1 MFDTIRCCYP
11 LPHHQDA
18 EFQTKDVSVFVYE
31 DPCLGGT
38 MEDYEITEDGRLR
51 RHAHEREWMQ
61 DPGALAG
68 GYFRSMRDWWE
79 DVPDAHGDILI
90 YTCDEHAAAPGTLM
104 EFRIRFTNGRVENVT
119 EVVRDAEERPECGDG
134 GGATVLPASADIDD
148 RPEVAALLATNRPSD
163 MQPARAEPIRFT
175 YEDYLGFPDD
185 GRRHELVDGEHVVA
199 PAPTRHHQEL
209 FGRLFLALGN
219 HLAAHPLG
227 RVYAA
232 PIDVILSDT
241 DVVQPDIVY
250 VSNERSHVLG
260 TWIHGAPDLAVE
272 IVSPSSRRHDE
283 VLKRR
288 LFDRFDVR
296 EYWVV
301 DPETETVKV
310 YRRTEG
316 GDFPRAAELS
326 RGPRLRSGRPERARR
341 SKSRGEDGQVLESP
355 LLPGLAIDLRDLF
368 A

>member
-68 GYFRSMRDWWE
+68 GYFRSIRDWWE

-148 RPEVAALLATNRPSD
+148 RPEVAALLATLKASQRELRALLSQCSD
-163 MQPARAEPIRFT
+163 EWGYDDPVYRF
-175 YEDYLGFPDD
+175 Y
-185 GRRHELVDGEHVVA
+185 
-199 PAPTRHHQEL
+199 HHSFKVYGLQSMTKKIV
-209 FGRLFLALGN
+209 LALQAIRPGTDLHAAFLQIVAEGTGKTFEPAHN
-219 HLAAHPLG
+219 QRWLAET
-227 RVYAA
+227 R
-232 PIDVILSDT
+232 PIVEAFFHARYFLEMAVRYGTRLSE
-241 DVVQPDIVY
+241 P
-250 VSNERSHVLG
+250 
-260 TWIHGAPDLAVE
+260 
-272 IVSPSSRRHDE
+272 
-283 VLKRR
+283 
-288 LFDRFDVR
+288 
-296 EYWVV
+296 
-301 DPETETVKV
+301 
-310 YRRTEG
+310 
-316 GDFPRAAELS
+316 PRALPSGWAALLHLY
-326 RGPRLRSGRPERARR
+326 GLR
-341 SKSRGEDGQVLESP
+341 
-355 LLPGLAIDLRDLF
+355 
-368 A
+368 